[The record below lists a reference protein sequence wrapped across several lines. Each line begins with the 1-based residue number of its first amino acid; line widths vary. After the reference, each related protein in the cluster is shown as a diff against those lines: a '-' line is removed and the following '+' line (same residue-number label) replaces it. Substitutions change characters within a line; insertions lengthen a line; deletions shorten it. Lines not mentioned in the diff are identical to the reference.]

1 MRDPIADQLA
11 DEARRFTRLMRGE
24 FARLAAINAAKMTA
38 LKPPPSKSEQLVAR
52 GLSPAQ
58 ARRVALWL

>member
-1 MRDPIADQLA
+1 MRDTIADQLA
-11 DEARRFTRLMRGE
+11 DDARRFARLMRGE
-24 FARLAAINAAKMTA
+24 FLRLAAINAATMPGPK
-38 LKPPPSKSEQLVAR
+38 PPSKAEQLVAR

>member
-38 LKPPPSKSEQLVAR
+38 LKPPSKAEQLVAR